1 MAKISKKMMA
11 TVLTASM
18 VAALGSTSAF
28 AEEAASDEDFSGV
41 ELNFWTAP
49 YGDDEEAFLKEHL
62 AAWEERTGATVNIEI
77 TPWDS
82 YEEKMM
88 TGIAGS
94 DGPDIAYMYNEMI
107 YNYMANGQL
116 EPLDDYFTDEEKDN
130 YIYWSNGTVQGTQ
143 YMLPYLVGAPRV
155 LFANMDLLN
164 EAGWDHVPT
173 TWDELKQ
180 CAKDVQEKTG
190 KLGFDQYW
198 KGYFGDLDEIY
209 FPYLW
214 QAGGDIVDADGNL
227 TLDSDAALKAA
238 EFVYSLKTEGILP
251 ESCVS
256 RDADAVTQDFRNG
269 ELAMYVSS
277 SVAAKKNTEAGINWD
292 YVPYL
297 TDEQGGTFVANDSLV
312 MLSSCENKEAAA
324 SLMKELTS
332 ATMMQDFHENL
343 YSMPPITKEETY
355 ADDPKFEEM
364 YSGDASAQFHA
375 LPIMNNSSQIMST
388 LYANLQRM
396 MMDELTPEEA
406 LSETMNYANGL

>member
-143 YMLPYLVGAPRV
+143 YMLPYLVGAPRI

-180 CAKDVQEKTG
+180 QRM
-190 KLGFDQYW
+190 FRRR
-198 KGYFGDLDEIY
+198 
-209 FPYLW
+209 
-214 QAGGDIVDADGNL
+214 
-227 TLDSDAALKAA
+227 
-238 EFVYSLKTEGILP
+238 P
-251 ESCVS
+251 ESL
-256 RDADAVTQDFRNG
+256 D
-269 ELAMYVSS
+269 
-277 SVAAKKNTEAGINWD
+277 
-292 YVPYL
+292 
-297 TDEQGGTFVANDSLV
+297 
-312 MLSSCENKEAAA
+312 
-324 SLMKELTS
+324 LTS
-332 ATMMQDFHENL
+332 TGRDISVILMRSTSRICGRQAETSWMQTAISL
-343 YSMPPITKEETY
+343 WIPM
-355 ADDPKFEEM
+355 
-364 YSGDASAQFHA
+364 Q
-375 LPIMNNSSQIMST
+375 L
-388 LYANLQRM
+388 
-396 MMDELTPEEA
+396 
-406 LSETMNYANGL
+406 

>member
-94 DGPDIAYMYNEMI
+94 DGPDVAYMYNEMI

-143 YMLPYLVGAPRV
+143 YMLPYLVGAPRI

-180 CAKDVQEKTG
+180 CAKDVQEK
-190 KLGFDQYW
+190 
-198 KGYFGDLDEIY
+198 
-209 FPYLW
+209 
-214 QAGGDIVDADGNL
+214 NR
-227 TLDSDAALKAA
+227 KAW
-238 EFVYSLKTEGILP
+238 I
-251 ESCVS
+251 
-256 RDADAVTQDFRNG
+256 
-269 ELAMYVSS
+269 
-277 SVAAKKNTEAGINWD
+277 
-292 YVPYL
+292 
-297 TDEQGGTFVANDSLV
+297 
-312 MLSSCENKEAAA
+312 
-324 SLMKELTS
+324 
-332 ATMMQDFHENL
+332 
-343 YSMPPITKEETY
+343 
-355 ADDPKFEEM
+355 
-364 YSGDASAQFHA
+364 
-375 LPIMNNSSQIMST
+375 
-388 LYANLQRM
+388 
-396 MMDELTPEEA
+396 
-406 LSETMNYANGL
+406 

>member
-143 YMLPYLVGAPRV
+143 YMLPYLVGAPRI

-164 EAGWDHVPT
+164 EAG
-173 TWDELKQ
+173 
-180 CAKDVQEKTG
+180 
-190 KLGFDQYW
+190 
-198 KGYFGDLDEIY
+198 
-209 FPYLW
+209 
-214 QAGGDIVDADGNL
+214 
-227 TLDSDAALKAA
+227 
-238 EFVYSLKTEGILP
+238 
-251 ESCVS
+251 
-256 RDADAVTQDFRNG
+256 
-269 ELAMYVSS
+269 
-277 SVAAKKNTEAGINWD
+277 
-292 YVPYL
+292 
-297 TDEQGGTFVANDSLV
+297 
-312 MLSSCENKEAAA
+312 
-324 SLMKELTS
+324 
-332 ATMMQDFHENL
+332 
-343 YSMPPITKEETY
+343 
-355 ADDPKFEEM
+355 
-364 YSGDASAQFHA
+364 
-375 LPIMNNSSQIMST
+375 
-388 LYANLQRM
+388 
-396 MMDELTPEEA
+396 
-406 LSETMNYANGL
+406 